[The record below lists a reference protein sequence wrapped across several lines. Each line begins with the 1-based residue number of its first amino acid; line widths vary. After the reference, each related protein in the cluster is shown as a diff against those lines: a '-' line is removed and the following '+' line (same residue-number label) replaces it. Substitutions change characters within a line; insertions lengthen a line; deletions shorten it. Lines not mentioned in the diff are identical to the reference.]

1 MNRIDA
7 EFKKLWAAI
16 CCINKDCCLEE
27 ITYANLL
34 AKVNS
39 NTVEQKFYKIT
50 DRGDTGLILFGTD
63 ENHISLSGWGGFLN
77 PDYQCQGDYS
87 GVEALT
93 GVPLTNTCQGVW
105 YTLFEASYSTGDIV
119 IWNGIHYQIIDWD
132 AVDGNSPDI
141 NSTAYQI
148 LPKTLPGMGYIEEWD
163 DIQFDI
169 VNDYLC
175 YRSDKRGN
183 KVYDSWYYGNGSL
196 NYFQWGNNAVM
207 SNIVYGIY
215 NCINNKGS
223 IYGNLLS
230 DVGVNVATYNSNFG
244 NIGNSTFSEQVQVT
258 ANKDQGA
265 NLQYCKFSGTI
276 ACSVQSTIDES
287 GMRCE
292 PGFSNF
298 SAHITLL
305 NDSTIDTGAGNNYC
319 GVFIMDNNNIV
330 IGINVV
336 SIINFPTNHP
346 FTIYPDGTFN
356 GGGPLLITGTPTA
369 GIGANQISL
378 DTASISL
385 NAGLSTTDWVTFEVD
400 KANTPYSQLVNYK
413 IYA

>member
-93 GVPLTNTCQGVW
+93 GVPLTNTCEGVW
-105 YTLFEASYSTGDIV
+105 YTLFESEYSTGDIV

-148 LPKTLPGMGYIEEWD
+148 LPKTLPGMGYIEETGAAQHLRD
-163 DIQFDI
+163 ARIAAIYEGTNGIQAIDLVTRKI
-169 VNDYLC
+169 T
-175 YRSDKRGN
+175 
-183 KVYDSWYYGNGSL
+183 
-196 NYFQWGNNAVM
+196 
-207 SNIVYGIY
+207 
-215 NCINNKGS
+215 
-223 IYGNLLS
+223 LS
-230 DVGVNVATYNSNFG
+230 DGDRK
-244 NIGNSTFSEQVQVT
+244 ST
-258 ANKDQGA
+258 
-265 NLQYCKFSGTI
+265 
-276 ACSVQSTIDES
+276 
-287 GMRCE
+287 R
-292 PGFSNF
+292 
-298 SAHITLL
+298 
-305 NDSTIDTGAGNNYC
+305 
-319 GVFIMDNNNIV
+319 
-330 IGINVV
+330 
-336 SIINFPTNHP
+336 
-346 FTIYPDGTFN
+346 
-356 GGGPLLITGTPTA
+356 
-369 GIGANQISL
+369 
-378 DTASISL
+378 
-385 NAGLSTTDWVTFEVD
+385 
-400 KANTPYSQLVNYK
+400 
-413 IYA
+413 